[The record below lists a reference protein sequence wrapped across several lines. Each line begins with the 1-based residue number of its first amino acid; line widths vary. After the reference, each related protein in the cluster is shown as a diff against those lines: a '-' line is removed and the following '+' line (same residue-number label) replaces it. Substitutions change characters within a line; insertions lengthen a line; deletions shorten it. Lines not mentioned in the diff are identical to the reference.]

1 MLNEK
6 IKHNSNTIK
15 LVATDIDGVWTNSC
29 MYYTSE
35 GEVMKAFSTYDG
47 MAVELLRNIGIPTV
61 IMTSENSQIVV
72 KRAEK
77 LGITD
82 VYIGEKKKL
91 LRLKKVCD
99 EKKISLNEVAYIG
112 DDLNDL
118 DVLKNV
124 AISAIPA
131 NSPLKGELNP
141 DFITTR
147 KGGEGAFREFVDEL
161 IKYR

>member
-1 MLNEK
+1 MNIK
-6 IKHNSNTIK
+6 I
-15 LVATDIDGVWTNSC
+15 
-29 MYYTSE
+29 
-35 GEVMKAFSTYDG
+35 
-47 MAVELLRNIGIPTV
+47 
-61 IMTSENSQIVV
+61 
-72 KRAEK
+72 
-77 LGITD
+77 
-82 VYIGEKKKL
+82 
-91 LRLKKVCD
+91 
-99 EKKISLNEVAYIG
+99 NEVAYIG